1 LINQEKHTAWVSRNF
16 WVSTVKD
23 YKNTIDSNVLETM
36 HMGFKKLARSV
47 TLIVL
52 MITTVATSASIIIS
66 PSLKA
71 YAFVQSADLNSDQS
85 MNRPPQ
91 QGTSERDGSGYIPSS
106 QKSPTRGDSTPDES
120 SRAQGTAE
128 MDRPPI
134 QITNQIVVQI
144 GICVIVESENGSC
157 GH

>member
-1 LINQEKHTAWVSRNF
+1 MHTG
-16 WVSTVKD
+16 
-23 YKNTIDSNVLETM
+23 I
-36 HMGFKKLARSV
+36 KKLTRTV

-52 MITTVATSASIIIS
+52 IITTVAISSNIIMS

-71 YAFVQSADLNSDQS
+71 YAFTQSADLNSDQTG

-91 QGTSERDGSGYIPSS
+91 PETSERGESGSMPSS
-106 QKSPTRGDSTPDES
+106 QASPTSGDSTLDKS
-120 SRAQGTAE
+120 SRAQDTTE

-144 GICVIVESENGSC
+144 GICVIVESANGSC

>member
-1 LINQEKHTAWVSRNF
+1 MQI
-16 WVSTVKD
+16 
-23 YKNTIDSNVLETM
+23 
-36 HMGFKKLARSV
+36 GFKKLTRSV

-52 MITTVATSASIIIS
+52 IITTVAMSANVIIS

-71 YAFVQSADLNSDQS
+71 YAFTQSADLNSDQTGMS
-85 MNRPPQ
+85 RPAQ
-91 QGTSERDGSGYIPSS
+91 QGTSGRGASGSLQSS
-106 QKSPTRGDSTPDES
+106 QASPISGDSTPEES
-120 SRAQGTAE
+120 SRARDTFE

>member
-1 LINQEKHTAWVSRNF
+1 
-16 WVSTVKD
+16 
-23 YKNTIDSNVLETM
+23 M
-36 HMGFKKLARSV
+36 HIGFKKLARSV

-52 MITTVATSASIIIS
+52 IITTVATSASIIIS

-71 YAFVQSADLNSDQS
+71 YAFIESADLNSDQG
-85 MNRPPQ
+85 MNHQSQ
-91 QGTSERDGSGYIPSS
+91 QGTSERGGSGSMPSS
-106 QKSPTRGDSTPDES
+106 QASPTREDSTPDDPS
-120 SRAQGTAE
+120 PAQDRTE
-128 MDRPPI
+128 LDRPPI